1 MLSDV
6 STNVH
11 YMTTGFYN
19 EYMYL
24 VYVLSNVST
33 IHNSAKTVLYI
44 ECTEK
49 LYAEQ
54 GYYVLDI
61 IKLAKLLVNSFGY
74 LYNEKGISFG
84 GSQSS
89 NNKTSLSSLQTGQEL
104 YLYPTT
110 LFFKIIKLIKSN

>member
-6 STNVH
+6 STKVH
-11 YMTTGFYN
+11 YVSTGFYN

-33 IHNSAKTVLYI
+33 IRNSAKTVLYI

-54 GYYVLDI
+54 WYYVLVI

-74 LYNEKGISFG
+74 LYNEKGQAKI
-84 GSQSS
+84 
-89 NNKTSLSSLQTGQEL
+89 
-104 YLYPTT
+104 
-110 LFFKIIKLIKSN
+110 FFRRVTEQ

>member
-11 YMTTGFYN
+11 YVSTGFYN

-54 GYYVLDI
+54 GYYVLVI

-74 LYNEKGISFG
+74 LYNEKGQAKVF
-84 GSQSS
+84 
-89 NNKTSLSSLQTGQEL
+89 LSEGHRAVT
-104 YLYPTT
+104 
-110 LFFKIIKLIKSN
+110 IK

>member
-6 STNVH
+6 STKVH
-11 YMTTGFYN
+11 YVSTGFYN

-54 GYYVLDI
+54 WYYVLVI

-74 LYNEKGISFG
+74 LYNEKGQAKVF
-84 GSQSS
+84 
-89 NNKTSLSSLQTGQEL
+89 LSEGH
-104 YLYPTT
+104 
-110 LFFKIIKLIKSN
+110 KAVLIKQVYPQYRLGKNSI